1 MPDENQSAARI
12 LHQRVEESKQILI
25 SIINQVHIKIASL
38 FFHVD
43 KDKLVVVAEFQLWL
57 VQQQQQQQRL
67 LLWFNEIECLSSSK
81 LYLHSFIINV

>member
-57 VQQQQQQQRL
+57 VQQQQQRL
-67 LLWFNEIECLSSSK
+67 LLWFNEIECLSSSR

>member
-57 VQQQQQQQRL
+57 VQQQQQRQL
-67 LLWFNEIECLSSSK
+67 LLWFNEIECLSSSR

>member
-57 VQQQQQQQRL
+57 VQQQQRL
-67 LLWFNEIECLSSSK
+67 LLWFNEIECLSSSR

>member
-57 VQQQQQQQRL
+57 VQQQQQQRL
-67 LLWFNEIECLSSSK
+67 LLWFNEIECLSSSS